1 MILLKKFFYV
11 IANYVYNFKYYPL
24 NINRRIKIMI
34 LKHLYNKVL
43 LISAKPKAEKFLGA
57 IAFIES
63 SFFPIP
69 PDLILIPM
77 TLSRPLKWIKLATI
91 ATLFSVLGGI
101 FGYFI
106 GVFLWD
112 TIGQTIIELY
122 HLESQF
128 DLFKKNYNEKG
139 ALIVFI
145 AGFTPI
151 PYKLITISSG
161 GMHLNLI
168 TFIIASLI
176 SRGARFFILTGIIRI
191 FGSTAKKFIDKY
203 FSIITIILGL
213 IIIIVCSWL
222 YF

>member
-1 MILLKKFFYV
+1 MLLK
-11 IANYVYNFKYYPL
+11 N
-24 NINRRIKIMI
+24 
-34 LKHLYNKVL
+34 LYNKIL
-43 LISAKPKAEKFLGA
+43 LISAKPKAEIFLGS

-69 PDLILIPM
+69 PDLLLLPM
-77 TLSRPLKWIKLATI
+77 ALARPLKWIRLAII
-91 ATLFSVLGGI
+91 ATFFSVLGGV

-112 TIGQTIIELY
+112 TIGQSIIDFY
-122 HLESQF
+122 HLENQF
-128 DLFKKNYNEKG
+128 DVFRNNYNEKG

-161 GMHLNLI
+161 GMHLDLM
-168 TFIIASLI
+168 TFIVASLL

-191 FGSTAKKFIDKY
+191 FGDTAKKIIDKY
-203 FSIITIILGL
+203 FGMLTLIIGLIVIITF
-213 IIIIVCSWL
+213 SWL

>member
-1 MILLKKFFYV
+1 MLLKK
-11 IANYVYNFKYYPL
+11 
-24 NINRRIKIMI
+24 
-34 LKHLYNKVL
+34 LYNKIL
-43 LISAKPKAEKFLGA
+43 LISAKPKAEIFLGT
-57 IAFIES
+57 IAFLES

-69 PDLILIPM
+69 PDLLLLPM
-77 TLSRPLKWIKLATI
+77 TLSRPLKWIRLALI
-91 ATLFSVLGGI
+91 ATFFSVLGGI

-112 TIGQTIIELY
+112 TIGQTIIEFY
-122 HLESQF
+122 HLENQF

-139 ALIVFI
+139 AIIVFI

-161 GMHLNLI
+161 GMHLDLI
-168 TFIIASLI
+168 TFILASLT

-191 FGSTAKKFIDKY
+191 FGKAAKKLIDKY
-203 FSIITIILGL
+203 FSLVTFTLGL
-213 IIIIVCSWL
+213 IIIIVFSWL

>member
-1 MILLKKFFYV
+1 MLLK
-11 IANYVYNFKYYPL
+11 N
-24 NINRRIKIMI
+24 
-34 LKHLYNKVL
+34 LYNKIL
-43 LISAKPKAEKFLGA
+43 LISAKPKAEIFLGS

-69 PDLILIPM
+69 PDLLLLPM
-77 TLSRPLKWIKLATI
+77 ALARPLKWIRLAII
-91 ATLFSVLGGI
+91 ATFFSVLGGV

-112 TIGQTIIELY
+112 TIGQSIIDFY
-122 HLESQF
+122 HLENQF
-128 DLFKKNYNEKG
+128 DVFRNNYNEKG

-161 GMHLNLI
+161 GMHLDLM
-168 TFIIASLI
+168 TFIVASLL

-191 FGSTAKKFIDKY
+191 FGDTAKKIIDKY
-203 FSIITIILGL
+203 FGMLTLIIGL
-213 IIIIVCSWL
+213 IVIIIFSWL
-222 YF
+222 YL

>member
-1 MILLKKFFYV
+1 MNGIKF
-11 IANYVYNFKYYPL
+11 N
-24 NINRRIKIMI
+24 MI
-34 LKHLYNKVL
+34 LKKLYNKIL
-43 LISAKPKAEKFLGA
+43 LISAKPKAEVFLGT
-57 IAFIES
+57 IAFTES

-69 PDLILIPM
+69 PDLLLLPM
-77 TLSRPLKWIKLATI
+77 ALARPLKWLKLAIIT
-91 ATLFSVLGGI
+91 TFFSVLGGI

-112 TIGQTIIELY
+112 TIGQSIIEFY
-122 HLESQF
+122 HLENQF

-161 GMHLNLI
+161 GMHLDLI
-168 TFIIASLI
+168 TFIIASFI
-176 SRGARFFILTGIIRI
+176 SRGARFFILTGIIRL
-191 FGSTAKKFIDKY
+191 FGDAAKKVIDKY
-203 FSIITIILGL
+203 FSILTLILGL
-213 IIIIVCSWL
+213 IIIIIFSWL

>member
-1 MILLKKFFYV
+1 MLLKK
-11 IANYVYNFKYYPL
+11 
-24 NINRRIKIMI
+24 
-34 LKHLYNKVL
+34 LYNKIL
-43 LISAKPKAEKFLGA
+43 LISAKPKAEIFLGT
-57 IAFIES
+57 IAFLES

-69 PDLILIPM
+69 PDLLLLPM
-77 TLSRPLKWIKLATI
+77 TLSRPLKWIRLALI
-91 ATLFSVLGGI
+91 ATFFSVLGGI

-112 TIGQTIIELY
+112 TIGQTIIEFY
-122 HLESQF
+122 HLENQF

-139 ALIVFI
+139 AIIVFI

-161 GMHLNLI
+161 GMHLDLI
-168 TFIIASLI
+168 TFILASLT

-191 FGSTAKKFIDKY
+191 FGKAAKKLIDKY
-203 FSIITIILGL
+203 FSLVTLTLGL
-213 IIIIVCSWL
+213 LVIIVFSWL

>member
-1 MILLKKFFYV
+1 MNGIKF
-11 IANYVYNFKYYPL
+11 N
-24 NINRRIKIMI
+24 MI
-34 LKHLYNKVL
+34 LKKLYNKIL
-43 LISAKPKAEKFLGA
+43 LISAKPKAEIFLGS

-69 PDLILIPM
+69 PDLLLLPM
-77 TLSRPLKWIKLATI
+77 ALARPLKWIRLAII
-91 ATLFSVLGGI
+91 ATFFSVLGGV

-112 TIGQTIIELY
+112 TIGQSIIDFY
-122 HLESQF
+122 HLENQF
-128 DLFKKNYNEKG
+128 DVFRNNYNEKG

-161 GMHLNLI
+161 GMHLDLM
-168 TFIIASLI
+168 TFIVASLL

-191 FGSTAKKFIDKY
+191 FGDTAKKIIDKY
-203 FSIITIILGL
+203 FGMLTLIIGL
-213 IIIIVCSWL
+213 IVIIIFSWL

>member
-1 MILLKKFFYV
+1 MLLK
-11 IANYVYNFKYYPL
+11 N
-24 NINRRIKIMI
+24 
-34 LKHLYNKVL
+34 LYNKIL
-43 LISAKPKAEKFLGA
+43 LISAKPKAEIFLGS

-69 PDLILIPM
+69 PDLLLLPM
-77 TLSRPLKWIKLATI
+77 ALARPLKWIRLAII
-91 ATLFSVLGGI
+91 APFFSVLGGV

-112 TIGQTIIELY
+112 TIGQSIIDFY
-122 HLESQF
+122 HLENQF
-128 DLFKKNYNEKG
+128 DVFRNNYNEKG

-161 GMHLNLI
+161 GMHLDLM
-168 TFIIASLI
+168 TFIVASLL

-191 FGSTAKKFIDKY
+191 FGDTAKKIIDKY
-203 FSIITIILGL
+203 FGMLTLIIGL
-213 IIIIVCSWL
+213 IVIIIFSWL

>member
-1 MILLKKFFYV
+1 MLLK
-11 IANYVYNFKYYPL
+11 N
-24 NINRRIKIMI
+24 
-34 LKHLYNKVL
+34 LYNKVL
-43 LISAKPKAEKFLGA
+43 LISAKPKAEIFLGS

-69 PDLILIPM
+69 PDLLLLPM
-77 TLSRPLKWIKLATI
+77 ALARPLKWIRLAII
-91 ATLFSVLGGI
+91 ATFFSVLGGV

-112 TIGQTIIELY
+112 TIGQSIIDFY
-122 HLESQF
+122 HLENQF
-128 DLFKKNYNEKG
+128 DVFRNNYNEKG

-161 GMHLNLI
+161 GMHLDLM
-168 TFIIASLI
+168 TFIVASLL

-191 FGSTAKKFIDKY
+191 FGDTAKKIIDKY
-203 FSIITIILGL
+203 FGMLTLIIGL
-213 IIIIVCSWL
+213 IVIIIFSWL

>member
-1 MILLKKFFYV
+1 MLLK
-11 IANYVYNFKYYPL
+11 N
-24 NINRRIKIMI
+24 
-34 LKHLYNKVL
+34 LYNKIL
-43 LISAKPKAEKFLGA
+43 LISAKPKAEIFLGS

-69 PDLILIPM
+69 PDLLLLPM
-77 TLSRPLKWIKLATI
+77 ALARPLKWIRLAII
-91 ATLFSVLGGI
+91 ATFFSVLGGV

-112 TIGQTIIELY
+112 TIGQSIIDFY
-122 HLESQF
+122 HLENQF
-128 DLFKKNYNEKG
+128 DVFRNNYNEKG

-161 GMHLNLI
+161 GMHLDLM
-168 TFIIASLI
+168 TFIVASLL

-191 FGSTAKKFIDKY
+191 FGDTAKKIIDKY
-203 FSIITIILGL
+203 FGILTLVIGL
-213 IIIIVCSWL
+213 IIIIIFSWL

>member
-1 MILLKKFFYV
+1 MLLK
-11 IANYVYNFKYYPL
+11 N
-24 NINRRIKIMI
+24 
-34 LKHLYNKVL
+34 LYNKIL
-43 LISAKPKAEKFLGA
+43 LISAKPKAEIFLGS

-69 PDLILIPM
+69 PDLLLLPM
-77 TLSRPLKWIKLATI
+77 ALARPLKWIRLAII
-91 ATLFSVLGGI
+91 ATFFSVLGGV

-112 TIGQTIIELY
+112 TIGQSIIDFY
-122 HLESQF
+122 HLENQF
-128 DLFKKNYNEKG
+128 DVFRNNYNEKG

-161 GMHLNLI
+161 GMHLDLM
-168 TFIIASLI
+168 TFIVASLL

-191 FGSTAKKFIDKY
+191 FGDTAKKIIDKY
-203 FSIITIILGL
+203 FGILTLIIGL
-213 IIIIVCSWL
+213 IVIIIFSWL

>member
-1 MILLKKFFYV
+1 MLLK
-11 IANYVYNFKYYPL
+11 
-24 NINRRIKIMI
+24 NI
-34 LKHLYNKVL
+34 YNKIL
-43 LISAKPKAEKFLGA
+43 LISAKPKAEIFLGS

-69 PDLILIPM
+69 PDLLLLPM
-77 TLSRPLKWIKLATI
+77 ALARPLKWIRLAII
-91 ATLFSVLGGI
+91 ATFFSVLGGV

-112 TIGQTIIELY
+112 TIGQSIIDFY
-122 HLESQF
+122 HLENQF
-128 DLFKKNYNEKG
+128 DVFRNNYNEKG

-161 GMHLNLI
+161 GMHLDLM
-168 TFIIASLI
+168 TFIVASLL

-191 FGSTAKKFIDKY
+191 FGDTAKKIIDKY
-203 FSIITIILGL
+203 FGILTLIIGL
-213 IIIIVCSWL
+213 IIIIIFSWL

>member
-1 MILLKKFFYV
+1 MLLK
-11 IANYVYNFKYYPL
+11 N
-24 NINRRIKIMI
+24 
-34 LKHLYNKVL
+34 LYNKIL
-43 LISAKPKAEKFLGA
+43 LISAKPKAEIFLGS

-69 PDLILIPM
+69 PDLLLLPM
-77 TLSRPLKWIKLATI
+77 ALARPLKWIRLAII
-91 ATLFSVLGGI
+91 ATFFSVLGGV

-112 TIGQTIIELY
+112 TIGQSIIDFY
-122 HLESQF
+122 HLENQF
-128 DLFKKNYNEKG
+128 DVFRNNYNEKG

-161 GMHLNLI
+161 GMHLDLM
-168 TFIIASLI
+168 TFIVASLL

-191 FGSTAKKFIDKY
+191 FGDTAKKIIDKY
-203 FSIITIILGL
+203 FGMLTLSIGL
-213 IIIIVCSWL
+213 IVIFIFSWL

>member
-1 MILLKKFFYV
+1 MLLK
-11 IANYVYNFKYYPL
+11 N
-24 NINRRIKIMI
+24 
-34 LKHLYNKVL
+34 LYNKIL
-43 LISAKPKAEKFLGA
+43 LISAKPKAEIFLGS

-69 PDLILIPM
+69 PDLLLLPM
-77 TLSRPLKWIKLATI
+77 ALARPLKWIRLAII
-91 ATLFSVLGGI
+91 ATFFSVLGGV

-112 TIGQTIIELY
+112 TIGQSIIDFY
-122 HLESQF
+122 HLENQF
-128 DLFKKNYNEKG
+128 DVFRNNYNEKG

-161 GMHLNLI
+161 GMHLDLM
-168 TFIIASLI
+168 TFIVASLL
-176 SRGARFFILTGIIRI
+176 SRGARFFILTGIIRL
-191 FGSTAKKFIDKY
+191 FGDTAKKIIDKY
-203 FSIITIILGL
+203 FGMLTLIIGL
-213 IIIIVCSWL
+213 IVIIIFSWL

>member
-1 MILLKKFFYV
+1 MLLK
-11 IANYVYNFKYYPL
+11 N
-24 NINRRIKIMI
+24 
-34 LKHLYNKVL
+34 LYNKIL
-43 LISAKPKAEKFLGA
+43 LISAKPKAEIFLGGV
-57 IAFIES
+57 AFIES

-69 PDLILIPM
+69 PDLLLLPM
-77 TLSRPLKWIKLATI
+77 ALARPLKWIRLAII
-91 ATLFSVLGGI
+91 ATFFSVLGGV

-112 TIGQTIIELY
+112 TIGQSIIDFY
-122 HLESQF
+122 HLENQF
-128 DLFKKNYNEKG
+128 DVFRNNYNEKG

-161 GMHLNLI
+161 GMHLDLM
-168 TFIIASLI
+168 TFIVASLL

-191 FGSTAKKFIDKY
+191 FGDTAKKIIDKY
-203 FSIITIILGL
+203 FGMLTLIIGL
-213 IIIIVCSWL
+213 IIIIIFSWL

>member
-1 MILLKKFFYV
+1 MNGIKF
-11 IANYVYNFKYYPL
+11 N
-24 NINRRIKIMI
+24 MI
-34 LKHLYNKVL
+34 LKKLYNKIL
-43 LISAKPKAEKFLGA
+43 LISAKPKAEVFLGT
-57 IAFIES
+57 IAFTES

-69 PDLILIPM
+69 PDLLLLPM
-77 TLSRPLKWIKLATI
+77 ALARPLKWLKLAIIT
-91 ATLFSVLGGI
+91 TFFSVLGGI

-112 TIGQTIIELY
+112 TIGQSIIEFY
-122 HLESQF
+122 HLENQF

-168 TFIIASLI
+168 TFIIASFI
-176 SRGARFFILTGIIRI
+176 SRGARFFILTGIIRL
-191 FGSTAKKFIDKY
+191 FGDAAKKLIDKY
-203 FSIITIILGL
+203 FNILTLILGL
-213 IIIIVCSWL
+213 IIIIIFSWL

>member
-1 MILLKKFFYV
+1 MLLK
-11 IANYVYNFKYYPL
+11 N
-24 NINRRIKIMI
+24 
-34 LKHLYNKVL
+34 LYNKIL
-43 LISAKPKAEKFLGA
+43 LISAKPKAEIFLGS

-69 PDLILIPM
+69 PDLLLLPM
-77 TLSRPLKWIKLATI
+77 ALARPLKWIRLAII
-91 ATLFSVLGGI
+91 ATFFSVLGGV

-112 TIGQTIIELY
+112 TIGQSIIDFY
-122 HLESQF
+122 HLENQF
-128 DLFKKNYNEKG
+128 DVFRNNYNEKG

-161 GMHLNLI
+161 GMHLDLM
-168 TFIIASLI
+168 TFIVASLL

-191 FGSTAKKFIDKY
+191 FGDTAKKIIDKY
-203 FSIITIILGL
+203 FGILTLFIGL
-213 IIIIVCSWL
+213 IIIIIFSWL

>member
-1 MILLKKFFYV
+1 MLLK
-11 IANYVYNFKYYPL
+11 N
-24 NINRRIKIMI
+24 
-34 LKHLYNKVL
+34 LYNKIL
-43 LISAKPKAEKFLGA
+43 LISAKPKAEIFLGGV
-57 IAFIES
+57 AFIES

-69 PDLILIPM
+69 PDLLLLPM
-77 TLSRPLKWIKLATI
+77 ALARPLKWIRLAII
-91 ATLFSVLGGI
+91 ATFFSVLGGV

-112 TIGQTIIELY
+112 TIGQSIIDFY
-122 HLESQF
+122 HLENQF
-128 DLFKKNYNEKG
+128 DVFRNNYNEKG

-161 GMHLNLI
+161 GMHLDLM
-168 TFIIASLI
+168 TFIVASLL

-191 FGSTAKKFIDKY
+191 FGDTAKKIIDKY
-203 FSIITIILGL
+203 FGILTLIIGL
-213 IIIIVCSWL
+213 IIIIIFSWL

>member
-1 MILLKKFFYV
+1 MLLK
-11 IANYVYNFKYYPL
+11 N
-24 NINRRIKIMI
+24 
-34 LKHLYNKVL
+34 LYNKIL
-43 LISAKPKAEKFLGA
+43 LISAKPKAEIFLGS

-69 PDLILIPM
+69 PDLLLLPM
-77 TLSRPLKWIKLATI
+77 ALARPLKWIRLAII
-91 ATLFSVLGGI
+91 ATFFSVLGGV

-112 TIGQTIIELY
+112 TIGQSIIDFY
-122 HLESQF
+122 HLENQF
-128 DLFKKNYNEKG
+128 DVFRNNYNEKG

-161 GMHLNLI
+161 GMHLDLM
-168 TFIIASLI
+168 TFIVASLL

-191 FGSTAKKFIDKY
+191 FGDTAKKIIDKY
-203 FSIITIILGL
+203 FGMLTLTIGL
-213 IIIIVCSWL
+213 IIIIIFSWL

>member
-1 MILLKKFFYV
+1 MLLK
-11 IANYVYNFKYYPL
+11 N
-24 NINRRIKIMI
+24 
-34 LKHLYNKVL
+34 LYNKIL
-43 LISAKPKAEKFLGA
+43 LISAKPKAEIFLGS

-69 PDLILIPM
+69 PDLLLLPM
-77 TLSRPLKWIKLATI
+77 ALARPLKWIRLAII
-91 ATLFSVLGGI
+91 ATFFSVLGGV

-112 TIGQTIIELY
+112 TIGQSIIDFY
-122 HLESQF
+122 HLDNQF
-128 DLFKKNYNEKG
+128 DVFRNNYNEKG

-161 GMHLNLI
+161 GMHLDLM
-168 TFIIASLI
+168 TFIVASLL

-191 FGSTAKKFIDKY
+191 FGDTAKKIIDKY
-203 FSIITIILGL
+203 FGMLTLIIGL
-213 IIIIVCSWL
+213 IVIIIFSWL

>member
-1 MILLKKFFYV
+1 MLLK
-11 IANYVYNFKYYPL
+11 N
-24 NINRRIKIMI
+24 
-34 LKHLYNKVL
+34 LYNKIL
-43 LISAKPKAEKFLGA
+43 LISAKPKAEIFLGS

-69 PDLILIPM
+69 PDLLLLPM
-77 TLSRPLKWIKLATI
+77 ALARPLKWIRLAII
-91 ATLFSVLGGI
+91 ATFFSVLGGV

-112 TIGQTIIELY
+112 TIGQSIIDFY
-122 HLESQF
+122 HLENQF
-128 DLFKKNYNEKG
+128 DVFKNNYNEKG

-161 GMHLNLI
+161 GMHLDLM
-168 TFIIASLI
+168 TFIVASLL

-191 FGSTAKKFIDKY
+191 FGDTAKKIIDKY
-203 FSIITIILGL
+203 FGMLTLSIGL
-213 IIIIVCSWL
+213 IVIFIFSWL

>member
-1 MILLKKFFYV
+1 MNGIKF
-11 IANYVYNFKYYPL
+11 N
-24 NINRRIKIMI
+24 MI
-34 LKHLYNKVL
+34 LKKLYNKIL
-43 LISAKPKAEKFLGA
+43 LISAKPKAEVFLGT
-57 IAFIES
+57 IAFTES

-69 PDLILIPM
+69 PDLLLLPM
-77 TLSRPLKWIKLATI
+77 ALARPLKWLRLAIITTI
-91 ATLFSVLGGI
+91 FSVLGGK

-112 TIGQTIIELY
+112 TIGQSIIEFY
-122 HLESQF
+122 HLENQF

-161 GMHLNLI
+161 GMHLDLI
-168 TFIIASLI
+168 TFIIASFI
-176 SRGARFFILTGIIRI
+176 SRGARFFILTGIIRL
-191 FGSTAKKFIDKY
+191 FGDAAKKVIDKY
-203 FSIITIILGL
+203 FSILTLILGL
-213 IIIIVCSWL
+213 IIIIIFSWL